1 MRRLDYKEQLIDY
14 FKKNISKSY
23 NPESLKFALIQQG
36 YSRVA
41 VEQAYKKAVEELAE
55 KAPKLKEKPIIKY
68 ELYDENNQKI
78 HLSPLTFWDKVKY
91 FFKGRKIN

>member
-14 FKKNISKSY
+14 FKRNLSKSY

-41 VEQAYKKAVEELAE
+41 VEQAYKKAVEDLAE

-68 ELYDENNQKI
+68 ELYDENNKKI
-78 HLSPLTFWDKVKY
+78 KLDPLSFWDKVKY
-91 FFKGRKIN
+91 FFKGRKID

>member
-23 NPESLKFALIQQG
+23 NPESLQFALIQQG

-55 KAPKLKEKPIIKY
+55 KAPKLKEKPIIKH
-68 ELYDENNQKI
+68 EFYDENNQKI
-78 HLSPLTFWDKVKY
+78 NLSPLTFWDKVKY
-91 FFKGRKIN
+91 FLKGRKID